1 MMPGLAFWHGGWLPI
16 RLMMR
21 HPAALEITAAAAI
34 GSRPLPVRRLRPFLQ
49 ARAPVLAVDWRAM

>member
-1 MMPGLAFWHGGWLPI
+1 MVPGLPFWHGGSLPI

-34 GSRPLPVRRLRPFLQ
+34 GSRPRLVRRLRPF
-49 ARAPVLAVDWRAM
+49 